1 MANDVI
7 EKIMREYDQQ
17 FELYS
22 DFTEN
27 TKDLIVKLL
36 NEKNLNVHSIT
47 ERVKERP
54 NLLEKLTRPDK
65 YYLNL
70 NEVMDIAGI
79 RIITF
84 FSDEVYAVAEII
96 KDQFE
101 IDDEH
106 SVDKSVLIEPDRFGY
121 ISLHYIAKFKN
132 HRLELPEYHHFS
144 DCKVEIQ
151 MRSILQHA
159 WAENEHDIGYKTKQ
173 SIPKNIRRSF
183 SRIAGLLEIADS
195 EFIRIKNS
203 LKEYEES
210 VTSLIIQAPNLVFI
224 DKVSLNIF
232 IKNSDFVHDLDTEI
246 SIATKIQIV
255 KEETYFNLF
264 IDNLIDRLEYVGLN
278 NIDDINSSL
287 NEFADIINEFAK
299 VIVDI
304 TPLKAGIEDIE
315 FRELPH
321 GFCSFYL
328 TYVLVARNESSK
340 EVLEYLEKFDIG
352 IEEGRYQDANSII
365 SYYKQAI
372 ANSRT

>member
-7 EKIMREYDQQ
+7 EKIMGEYDQQ

-22 DFTEN
+22 DFTKK
-27 TKDLIVKLL
+27 TKDLIGELL
-36 NEKNLNVHSIT
+36 IEKNRNVHSIT
-47 ERVKERP
+47 KRVKERP

-84 FSDEVYAVAEII
+84 FSDEVYSVAEII

-132 HRLELPEYHHFS
+132 SRLELPEYHRFS

-151 MRSILQHA
+151 IRSILQHA
-159 WAENEHDIGYKTKQ
+159 WAENEHDIGYKTKMA
-173 SIPKNIRRSF
+173 IPKNIRRSF

-195 EFIRIKNS
+195 EFIRIKSN

-210 VTSLIIQAPNLVFI
+210 TTLLIAEAPNLVLI
-224 DKVSLNIF
+224 DKVSLTIF
-232 IKNSDFVHDLDTEI
+232 INNSDSVHDLDTEI
-246 SIATKIQIV
+246 AIATKIQIDKDQARV
-255 KEETYFNLF
+255 KFFVE
-264 IDNLIDRLEYVGLN
+264 NLIGRLEYVGLK
-278 NIDDINSSL
+278 NIYDVDSTL
-287 NEFADIINEFAK
+287 NEFSNVINKFAN

-304 TPLKAGIEDIE
+304 TAGIEDIE

-321 GFCSFYL
+321 GFCLFYL
-328 TYVLVARNESSK
+328 TYVLVARNESKK
-340 EVLEYLEKFDIG
+340 EVVEYLEKFNIG
-352 IEEGRYQDANSII
+352 IKEGRDQDADSII
-365 SYYKQAI
+365 AYYKQAI
-372 ANSRT
+372 NNKT